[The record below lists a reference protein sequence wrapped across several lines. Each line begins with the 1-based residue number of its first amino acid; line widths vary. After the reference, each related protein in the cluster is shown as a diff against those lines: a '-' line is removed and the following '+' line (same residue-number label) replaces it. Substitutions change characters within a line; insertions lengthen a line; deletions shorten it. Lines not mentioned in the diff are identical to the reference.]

1 MTFFYKTNNGVMKCY
16 ANKDLIAFIELRNEK
31 FEVTYK
37 FSTSINASKRFN
49 TAQLAKIEIEKQFKN
64 FIKRVI
70 L

>member
-1 MTFFYKTNNGVMKCY
+1 MTFNYKTNNGVMKCY

-37 FSTSINASKRFN
+37 FSAPNNHSRKFN
-49 TAQLAKIEIEKQFKN
+49 TAQLAKIEVEKQFRN

-70 L
+70 F

>member
-1 MTFFYKTNNGVMKCY
+1 MTFSYKTNNGVMRCY

-37 FSTSINASKRFN
+37 FSASNNCSKKFN
-49 TAQLAKIEIEKQFKN
+49 TAQLAKIEVEKQFRN

-70 L
+70 F